1 MVKFVGCKEL
11 LGMGFDLLQGL
22 SAVLNRTRK
31 WISMAVVQIGLNDI
45 KLVSYDDLG
54 GQERLR
60 LDRSRLRRG
69 NGS

>member
-22 SAVLNRTRK
+22 SAVLNRARK

-54 GQERLR
+54 GQ
-60 LDRSRLRRG
+60 
-69 NGS
+69 